1 MRESRDSHD
10 AQLTAFTTR
19 LAELARLAE
28 GAMNRASTAVV
39 AGDAELAR
47 TVVADEE
54 SIVALHHRLDEQ
66 AVGILAELRPVAA
79 DLRTIVAGLRM
90 SADLARMGTMARHV
104 AELVPRMAPRPALP
118 AAVRPTVAAMGETAQ
133 RLMAKVRAAMAS
145 HDTEAA
151 YELDR
156 DDDEMDRLVS
166 SLYRDLLCAD
176 HDLDVEAVLELTLLG
191 RYYERFADHAV
202 SLARRVLFQ
211 AGANG

>member
-1 MRESRDSHD
+1 MRESYDSHG
-10 AQLTAFTTR
+10 AELAAFTNR
-19 LAELARLAE
+19 LADLARLAE
-28 GAMNRASTAVV
+28 GAMNRATTAVV

-47 TVVADEE
+47 TVVAEE
-54 SIVALHHRLDEQ
+54 GTIVALHHRLDEE
-66 AVGILAELRPVAA
+66 AVEMLAELRPVAG

-90 SADLARMGTMARHV
+90 SADLARMGAMARHV

-118 AAVRPTVAAMGETAQ
+118 PVVLPTVAAMGETAQ
-133 RLMAKVRAAMAS
+133 RLMAKVRAAMAR

-176 HDLDVEAVLELTLLG
+176 HGLDVEAVLELTLLG

-211 AGANG
+211 AGAAG